1 MPSSLTAINA
11 HACRQCEYLAQENAM
26 STTLTREQL
35 TMLKASLAQRQQ
47 ALRAGLQSQLGG
59 QGRVEHAREQL
70 LQGLDDEREHD
81 ADREVDLARSDS
93 TVGALAQIEAALQ
106 RLDGPEYGLCSDC
119 GEAIGWERLQH
130 SPEVTRC
137 IACQTILEKSSGAD
151 THRSI

>member
-1 MPSSLTAINA
+1 MSSNLT
-11 HACRQCEYLAQENAM
+11 L
-26 STTLTREQL
+26 EQL
-35 TMLKASLAQRQQ
+35 AMLKATLMQRQQ
-47 ALRAGLQSQLGG
+47 VLRAELQSHLGG

-93 TVGALAQIEAALQ
+93 TVGALATIEAALQ
-106 RLDGPEYGLCSDC
+106 RLLDEDYGVCSDC

-130 SPEVTRC
+130 NPEVTRC

>member
-1 MPSSLTAINA
+1 MSS
-11 HACRQCEYLAQENAM
+11 
-26 STTLTREQL
+26 TLTLEQL
-35 TMLKASLAQRQQ
+35 AMLKATLVQRQQ
-47 ALRAGLQSQLGG
+47 VLRAELQSHLGG

-106 RLDGPEYGLCSDC
+106 RLLAKDYGVCSDC
-119 GEAIGWERLQH
+119 GEAINFERLQH

-137 IACQTILEKSSGAD
+137 IACQTALERNSGAD
-151 THRSI
+151 MHRSI